1 MFEEVN
7 GHKDCLQQ
15 CVTGMGGAFS
25 KAQISRQLKHMGL
38 KKNRLTPAQ
47 VCCTSPAWLS
57 LGILCPEE
65 NGHVAAL
72 HRKHTMPCTSFK
84 HQQACMTVHKS
95 PDK

>member
-25 KAQISRQLKHMGL
+25 KAQISRQLKSMGL

-57 LGILCPEE
+57 QGILCPAEHV
-65 NGHVAAL
+65 HVATW
-72 HRKHTMPCTSFK
+72 HRKHTMPSTLFK
-84 HQQACMTVHKS
+84 HQLACMTVRKV